1 MAIRDIIRL
10 VVSITICQGAGVAG
24 SAFLYPAIET
34 WYPLLI
40 KPSFT
45 PPVWLFAPV
54 WITLYLLMGVA
65 FFLVWKTGVDHPK
78 TKVAVLA
85 FLSQLVL
92 TVLWMMAF
100 FGSRELV
107 LALIIM
113 LVLWAAAL
121 RTMLLFREI
130 SRPAALLLVPYIAWL
145 SFAAVLYGS
154 ILALNV

>member
-1 MAIRDIIRL
+1 MAIRDIVKL
-10 VVSITICQGAGVAG
+10 VVSIAICQGAGVAG
-24 SAFLYPAIET
+24 SAFIYPAIDT

-45 PPVWLFAPV
+45 PPAWVFMPV

-92 TVLWMMAF
+92 TVLWTMAF
-100 FGSRELV
+100 FGSRELI
-107 LALIIM
+107 LAFIIM
-113 LVLWAAAL
+113 LVLWAAVL

-145 SFAAVLYGS
+145 SFAVILYS
-154 ILALNV
+154 SLLALNA